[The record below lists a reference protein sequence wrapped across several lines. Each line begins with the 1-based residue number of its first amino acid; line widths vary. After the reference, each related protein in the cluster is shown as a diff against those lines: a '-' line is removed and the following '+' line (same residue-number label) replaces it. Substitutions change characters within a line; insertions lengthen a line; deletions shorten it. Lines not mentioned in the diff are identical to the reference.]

1 MVVVLGLVYMLL
13 FVIACVVFACGL
25 ESSNKHITIF
35 GLVLVVLWGCWA
47 IIH

>member
-1 MVVVLGLVYMLL
+1 MVVLGLVYMLL
-13 FVIACVVFACGL
+13 FVVACVVFACGVD
-25 ESSNKHITIF
+25 SSNSRITTL